1 MMYKIDNLN
10 GFAKKLGKVVAKEI
24 DISMKELKEYISV
37 KSLKEIR
44 LEHSMPSEEGGKS
57 IYIDADRTSAACEDI
72 ADWLIGVEHAK
83 LAAEDLVECYWD
95 NKINTMMLYLKE
107 EDDA

>member
-1 MMYKIDNLN
+1 MYKIDNLN

-37 KSLKEIR
+37 KSLKEII

-95 NKINTMMLYLKE
+95 NKINTMMFYLKE

>member
-37 KSLKEIR
+37 KSLKEII

-95 NKINTMMLYLKE
+95 NKINTMMFYLKE

>member
-1 MMYKIDNLN
+1 MYKIDNLN
-10 GFAKKLGKVVAKEI
+10 GFAKKLGRLVAKEI
-24 DISMKELKEYISV
+24 DISIKELKEYISV
-37 KSLKEIR
+37 RSIKEII
-44 LEHSMPSEEGGKS
+44 LEHSVDSEDEDKS
-57 IYIDADRTSAACEDI
+57 IYIDEDRTSAACEDI

-95 NKINTMMLYLKE
+95 NKINTMMFYLKE